1 MGNQLSTWNLTIQ
14 SAVDGENFN
23 YNKDYNQ
30 APYIFSD
37 YSSFYAG
44 LGITALV
51 ALLLILCNIA
61 LGCKYQKYWYSRYT
75 GNRLILPV
83 FILPP
88 KDQSPLN
95 I

>member
-1 MGNQLSTWNLTIQ
+1 MGGQLSTWNLTIQ

-30 APYIFSD
+30 PPYIFSD

-44 LGITALV
+44 IGITALIAV
-51 ALLLILCNIA
+51 LLILCNIC

-75 GNRLILPV
+75 GNRFILPV

-88 KDQSPLN
+88 KDQAPLN